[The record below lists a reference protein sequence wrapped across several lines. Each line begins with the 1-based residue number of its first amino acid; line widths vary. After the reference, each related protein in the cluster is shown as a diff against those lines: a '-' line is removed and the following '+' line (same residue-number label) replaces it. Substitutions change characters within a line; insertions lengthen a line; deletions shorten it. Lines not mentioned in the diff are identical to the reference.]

1 MKCHYEVLGV
11 SRDASDDD
19 LKKAYRK
26 LALKCHPDKNF
37 DNTEDAKEQFQIVQ
51 RAWEVLNDPRERA
64 WYDNHREAILK
75 GGIGGNYKDDSIDL
89 FQYFTTSCYEGY
101 GDGEKEFYTVYG
113 KVFEQLTAEES
124 EFCKEEDLDDKVSGF
139 GNSTSSYHDVHKF
152 YAYWQSYSTKRSFA
166 WLDTYDIR
174 DTPNRRALRLAEKEN
189 KKIRDKAKKE
199 RNEQVRNLVAFVRK
213 RDKRVKA
220 HAKILAERAKENTE
234 KTQERRKQQ
243 LIQRQKELES
253 YTEPEWSKFSNIEQ
267 DLKVIEANLAAEF
280 GEELTSNIDSK
291 DADDTD
297 SNTLYCVACSKIYKT
312 RKAFTNHENSKKHD
326 DNVSTMIASFL
337 ADENMEFECSI
348 RKYNSDSELNFKCG
362 SKTNICLISP
372 NRKSVILATSREIR
386 DFLTNRSE
394 NIDANANGNQRSTSN
409 EEMISDSE
417 SSSTSEKNT
426 NKLVKK
432 KGVELAT
439 GPEPEAFLVV
449 IKIHDNINILIP
461 ECTLISAQ
469 ENELDNPVLDM
480 TEKSR
485 KSKKKKRKNVRK
497 VILEQTTD
505 DEQELDAHF
514 GWSKKQRRK
523 QKQKEATLDNKY
535 HTVPETI
542 DNFTKGNK
550 VNFDDTDL
558 SFEVDARLLTQSTKK
573 SKGKRA
579 KEARRIQKLSSDES
593 RRKDKKEKKR
603 EGSWEES
610 VLDLYHLCILCG
622 VDYLIKNELYDH
634 FAETGH
640 FIHIRNLPKN
650 EMYDYYMEAG
660 YFSYMPN
667 LIYHF

>member
-51 RAWEVLNDPRERA
+51 RAWEVLNDPQERA

-312 RKAFTNHENSKKHD
+312 RKAFANHENSKKHD

-348 RKYNSDSELNFKCG
+348 RKYNSDSELNFKC
-362 SKTNICLISP
+362 
-372 NRKSVILATSREIR
+372 
-386 DFLTNRSE
+386 
-394 NIDANANGNQRSTSN
+394 
-409 EEMISDSE
+409 
-417 SSSTSEKNT
+417 
-426 NKLVKK
+426 
-432 KGVELAT
+432 
-439 GPEPEAFLVV
+439 
-449 IKIHDNINILIP
+449 
-461 ECTLISAQ
+461 AQ

-485 KSKKKKRKNVRK
+485 KSKKKKRKNVQK

-573 SKGKRA
+573 SKGQYFTHSMLNSRSRA
-579 KEARRIQKLSSDES
+579 ASGTRWKYESTASALSVHTQCNQWKTTDIYRYKSHYRRDT
-593 RRKDKKEKKR
+593 R
-603 EGSWEES
+603 GH
-610 VLDLYHLCILCG
+610 V
-622 VDYLIKNELYDH
+622 
-634 FAETGH
+634 AETPGASIGEH
-640 FIHIRNLPKN
+640 TSTTTVQGPACTELEYRSPIPALKMCSRNHEK
-650 EMYDYYMEAG
+650 
-660 YFSYMPN
+660 
-667 LIYHF
+667 

>member
-51 RAWEVLNDPRERA
+51 RAWEVLNDPQERA

-312 RKAFTNHENSKKHD
+312 RKAFANHENSKKHD

-348 RKYNSDSELNFKCG
+348 RN
-362 SKTNICLISP
+362 
-372 NRKSVILATSREIR
+372 
-386 DFLTNRSE
+386 E
-394 NIDANANGNQRSTSN
+394 NIDVNANGNQRSTSN

-485 KSKKKKRKNVRK
+485 KSKKKKRKNVQK

-650 EMYDYYMEAG
+650 EMAILVWTPE
-660 YFSYMPN
+660 F
-667 LIYHF
+667 